1 MKKINSTKLTYII
14 LIFALLFNILVF
26 AVGVLPPAGRAYY
39 LPEFFAE
46 ITIWALSYFVLRLP
60 VVCIV
65 CLLLAVIQT
74 IRKRL
79 SPKALLVFGI
89 LYGAML
95 CFWYVVFQ
103 ALMGI

>member
-1 MKKINSTKLTYII
+1 MKKINSTKLTYIV
-14 LIFALLFNILVF
+14 LIGALLFNVLLF

-39 LPEFFAE
+39 LPEFLAE
-46 ITIWALSYFVLRLP
+46 ITIWALSYFMFVLP

-79 SPKALLVFGI
+79 KLKAFLVFGI

-95 CFWYVVFQ
+95 GFWYVMFQ